1 MGSQWRR
8 QREELSQCKK
18 TWKLSQVI
26 IADSPTMKTFTKTG
40 WTLREK
46 LAAMLQCRSDWRLKQ
61 LLPKWKLKIL
71 EVGHRGVF
79 DMRRKGLSV
88 GARTTLCPDYEE
100 KLANFCTLTQTK
112 IVENSIEPNDIINMD
127 EYLWRLTCLSLWLL
141 IKTCPSHWKQ
151 VAVRNAF
158 YVCSELH
165 SIQTKA
171 STNCDF

>member
-71 EVGHRGVF
+71 EVGHRGVLIWDEKACPSGHAQLCVPTTRKNLLTSAHWLKDSGEFHWAKWYYKYGWVPLTF
-79 DMRRKGLSV
+79 DLP
-88 GARTTLCPDYEE
+88 L
-100 KLANFCTLTQTK
+100 TLTVNK
-112 IVENSIEPNDIINMD
+112 NLSIT
-127 EYLWRLTCLSLWLL
+127 L
-141 IKTCPSHWKQ
+141 KTSGREKRILRVFWAAQHP
-151 VAVRNAF
+151 
-158 YVCSELH
+158 
-165 SIQTKA
+165 
-171 STNCDF
+171 D